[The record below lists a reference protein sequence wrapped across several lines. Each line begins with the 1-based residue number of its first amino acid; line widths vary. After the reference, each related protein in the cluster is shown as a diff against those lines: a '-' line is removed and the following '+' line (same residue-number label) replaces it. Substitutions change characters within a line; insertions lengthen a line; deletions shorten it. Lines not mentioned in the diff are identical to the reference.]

1 MKVVTSAITT
11 SIVKSWCEM
20 TPRSRPM
27 LSTIS
32 SVRPRV
38 FISVP
43 IAAESRQEKRP

>member
-1 MKVVTSAITT
+1 
-11 SIVKSWCEM
+11 
-20 TPRSRPM
+20 M

-43 IAAESRQEKRP
+43 IAVESRQEKRPYRAASVAPRNLPAIATPIRSSVR